1 MNRMI
6 PLLGLTTLLAAG
18 TAQAGHPRN
27 PSQEAVYDY
36 ARVVKVVPVVRQ
48 VRQISPHRE
57 CWQEQVVQTRPAG
70 QGTAGAT
77 IVGGVI
83 GGLIGHQFGSGHGR
97 DAMTAVG
104 AVIGSAIGR
113 DAALQQSR
121 TRPVSYPVERC
132 ETREEVSYYDRIE
145 AYQVSYRY
153 QGHEYTTRMPYD
165 PGKRVKVQV
174 QVRPVAGER

>member
-1 MNRMI
+1 MNKTI
-6 PLLGLTTLLAAG
+6 PLLGLSALLVAG
-18 TAQAGHPRN
+18 TAAAGHPKSRA
-27 PSQEAVYDY
+27 SEAAFDY

-48 VRQISPHRE
+48 VRQITPHRE
-57 CWQEQVVQTRPAG
+57 CWQEQVVQTRAAG

-83 GGLIGHQFGSGHGR
+83 GGLIGHQFGSGRGR

-104 AVIGSAIGR
+104 AVVGSAIGR
-113 DAALQQSR
+113 DAAMQGAGTR
-121 TRPVSYPVERC
+121 TVSYPVERC

-145 AYQVSYRY
+145 SYQVSYRY
-153 QGHEYTTRMPYD
+153 MGREYTTRMPYD

-174 QVRPVAGER
+174 QVQAVTGDR